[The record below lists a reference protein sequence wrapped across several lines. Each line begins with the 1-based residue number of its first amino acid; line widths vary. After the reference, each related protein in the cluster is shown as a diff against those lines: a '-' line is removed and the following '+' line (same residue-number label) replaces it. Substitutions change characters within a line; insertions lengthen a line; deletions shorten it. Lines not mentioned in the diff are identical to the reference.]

1 MTVGTPAER
10 SFRATLAAGC
20 VSSATL
26 AAGCVS
32 SATVGAVS

>member
-20 VSSATL
+20 VSSAT
-26 AAGCVS
+26 
-32 SATVGAVS
+32 VGAVS